1 MDRALVCNGN
11 NDCDDGTDE
20 VMLIMIMMMMMI
32 MTRWTVMTYPPA
44 HSAPVPRCVKLSITT
59 TRRDMG
65 QTPPCY
71 QSVSVLTDTNTP
83 ITRNIAL
90 LKGKMQF
97 C

>member
-1 MDRALVCNGN
+1 MVCNGN

-20 VMLIMIMMMMMI
+20 VMLIMITMMMMMI

-44 HSAPVPRCVKLSITT
+44 HSAPVPRCAKSSIIT
-59 TRRDMG
+59 TRRNMG

-83 ITRNIAL
+83 ITRNIA
-90 LKGKMQF
+90 
-97 C
+97 

>member
-1 MDRALVCNGN
+1 MVCNGH

-20 VMLIMIMMMMMI
+20 VIMIVIMIMMMIIMM
-32 MTRWTVMTYPPA
+32 RWTVMTYPPA
-44 HSAPVPRCVKLSITT
+44 HSGPVPRCAKLSIIT